1 MVKSIFGTYKIKF
14 HADQTESGK
23 GEPLEVDFTP
33 PFRRMSMLEEL
44 EKELKF
50 TFPKD
55 MDLNTDGKDVLMLFL
70 FICLFSLFILFMLI
84 LQTTTIFYYT
94 SYYRT
99 HTVHLYYTYNCKF

>member
-55 MDLNTDGKDVLMLFL
+55 MDLNTDGEG
-70 FICLFSLFILFMLI
+70 
-84 LQTTTIFYYT
+84 
-94 SYYRT
+94 
-99 HTVHLYYTYNCKF
+99 